1 MNLVNTDFLAGD
13 KLVIDGVLPLERGPD
28 KDLAPVKYLF
38 IPESKDV
45 VFNFEDKELVD
56 DNLVL
61 RVLADFMFGRL
72 LALGL
77 GAGLV

>member
-1 MNLVNTDFLAGD
+1 MNLVNTDFFAGD

-28 KDLAPVKYLF
+28 KDLAPVRYRF

-45 VFNFEDKELVD
+45 VFNLEDKELVD
-56 DNLVL
+56 VNFVFS
-61 RVLADFMFGRL
+61 VLAEFRFGKL

-77 GAGLV
+77 GAEWV